1 MPARSEEMG
10 LPVRD
15 ANRHNYGDYR
25 HWPEDV
31 RYEFVDGIAYAMAP
45 APARRHQEVLGEIF
59 RQMANALEG
68 QPCRPFIAPFDVR
81 LPRGSEADDEIET
94 VVQPDLSIICDP
106 TKLDEHGCRGAPDWV
121 VEVLSPATAG
131 HDHILKRS
139 AYERAGVR
147 EYWLVHPVDRLVT
160 VYRLEG
166 QRYGVPEVREL
177 TGRQPVGVLP
187 GVEVDWDRLAGLL
200 AS

>member
-1 MPARSEEMG
+1 MG

-31 RYEFVDGIAYAMAP
+31 RYELVDGIAYAMAP
-45 APARRHQEVLGEIF
+45 APARRHQEVLGEVF

-187 GVEVDWDRLAGLL
+187 GVEVDWDRVAGLL